1 MVYSTQNQH
10 STRIPY
16 VRLLIEMSAKGE
28 RFEYQTNWL
37 SDALLNVKKLI
48 KNSVKSAA
56 CEILG
61 RSDSLIA
68 IANNGKRVITDV
80 SQSCDNSQIARP
92 KTWKIKN
99 QLKRCRNQKKISGK
113 INSCTTESVR
123 QQNATQRTNSSSQE
137 DSDSSDSSSD
147 LRSSSRYTNRN
158 ILSRLVQHSFYSVVN
173 TGVTMDQGTMGSALC
188 RSFLALYM
196 KLDESSVY
204 SNLLDSWDK
213 AGQKII
219 VLKGYN
225 HKHLQYLAKEVRH
238 IAMESNTL
246 YRTTGQTR
254 VMLILTAFGREEDM
268 EEAFDDLCYLH

>member
-1 MVYSTQNQH
+1 
-10 STRIPY
+10 
-16 VRLLIEMSAKGE
+16 MSAKGE

-113 INSCTTESVR
+113 INSRTTESVR

-173 TGVTMDQGTMGSALC
+173 TGVTMNQGTMGSALC

-219 VLKGYN
+219 VLRGYN